1 VNLTMLLDLPAV
13 IVPETTALV
22 DADGPVG
29 YETLRARVARAARL
43 LTGFGVAPGDRV
55 GILSTNRAAVVE
67 ALFATTA
74 LGATA
79 VPMNYRAKPDE
90 LRHLLADSGARVLFV
105 EQRYAGDV
113 AAVRPASLAEIVVL
127 DAADGYP
134 AARDAAEAAFDLAEI
149 DDDDVAILLYTSGT
163 TSMPK
168 GVMLTHGALTGYV
181 MGANDAADGTTE
193 GTSLLSAPLYHVA
206 GVTSLLNALYIG
218 RPTVLLPQFEPAAWL
233 AAVAEHRATHA
244 FLVPT
249 MLARLLEEQALEGAD
264 LSSLEQITYGAAP
277 MPAPVIRRA
286 LARFPSSVRW
296 SGAYGQTET
305 TATVAVLGPDDHDLS
320 GPPDEVEAKLNRLAS
335 VGRPLDDVEL
345 RVVDLEGK
353 PLGPGEVGEVQLRT
367 FRAMRGYWGA
377 QEKTR
382 VTVDDEGWVHTG
394 DVGHLDAD
402 GYLFLTGR
410 AGDLII
416 RGGENVAPA
425 EVEAVLYEHPD
436 VLEAG
441 VVGVPDETW
450 GERVAAVIA
459 LRDGATAT
467 AEDLVAYCAERL
479 ASFKRPEQVVVVDE
493 LPRTSTGK
501 VVRRDLAGL
510 VDERTREAPRT

>member
-1 VNLTMLLDLPAV
+1 MNLTMLADLPSM
-13 IVPETTALV
+13 IVPEGTALV
-22 DADGPVG
+22 DAEGPID
-29 YETLRARVARAARL
+29 YETLRARVAGTAGL
-43 LTGFGVAPGDRV
+43 LAGLGVGPGDRV

-67 ALFATTA
+67 ALFATAA
-74 LGATA
+74 LGATV

-90 LRHLLADSGARVLFV
+90 LRHLLADSGARVLFA

-113 AAVRPASLAEIVVL
+113 AAVRPASLAEVVVL
-127 DAADGYP
+127 DDADGYP
-134 AARDAAEAAFDLAEI
+134 AARDAAEPDLDIADV
-149 DDDDVAILLYTSGT
+149 DDDEVAILLYTSGT

-206 GVTSLLNALYIG
+206 GVTSLLNALYTG

-233 AAVAEHRATHA
+233 AAVAEHRVTHA

-249 MLARLLEEQALEGAD
+249 MLARLLEDPALERAD
-264 LSSLEQITYGAAP
+264 LSSLEQVTYGAAP

-286 LARFPSSVRW
+286 LERFPSSVRW

-320 GPPDEVEAKLNRLAS
+320 GDPAEVEAKLARLAS
-335 VGRPLDDVEL
+335 VGRPLEDVEL
-345 RVVDLEGK
+345 RVVDPDGN

-367 FRAMRGYWGA
+367 FRSMRGYWGA
-377 QEKTR
+377 EEKTR

-441 VVGVPDETW
+441 VVGMPDETW
-450 GERVAAVIA
+450 GERVAAVVA
-459 LRDGATAT
+459 LREGAAAT
-467 AEDLVAYCAERL
+467 AEDLVAFCAGRL
-479 ASFKRPEQVVVVDE
+479 ASFKRPERVVVVDE

-501 VVRRDLAGL
+501 VVRRDLTGL
-510 VDERTREAPRT
+510 VGQ